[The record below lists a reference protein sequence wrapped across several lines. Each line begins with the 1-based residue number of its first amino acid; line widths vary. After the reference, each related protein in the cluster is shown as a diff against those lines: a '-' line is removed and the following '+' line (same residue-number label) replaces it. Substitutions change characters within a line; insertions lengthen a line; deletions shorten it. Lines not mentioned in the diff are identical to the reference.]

1 MDHIPDCTICDY
13 LKNLFYK
20 HEEKKHIDYHSSD
33 HINYL
38 KTMEKKY
45 AKYKSP
51 VISKI
56 KKNILNKEENYLE
69 KRRKNIKKRQQ
80 RIQNYIIER
89 DAINACEINREKE
102 RKLFYFWMKIKRFLH
117 L

>member
-13 LKNLFYK
+13 LKSLFYK
-20 HEEKKHIDYHSSD
+20 DEEKHHIDHHSSD

-51 VISKI
+51 VISEI
-56 KKNILNKEENYLE
+56 K
-69 KRRKNIKKRQQ
+69 
-80 RIQNYIIER
+80 
-89 DAINACEINREKE
+89 
-102 RKLFYFWMKIKRFLH
+102 
-117 L
+117 

>member
-20 HEEKKHIDYHSSD
+20 REEKHHIDHHSSD

-56 KKNILNKEENYLE
+56 KKKYT
-69 KRRKNIKKRQQ
+69 KHG
-80 RIQNYIIER
+80 
-89 DAINACEINREKE
+89 
-102 RKLFYFWMKIKRFLH
+102 RKLFRKTT
-117 L
+117 